1 MAGVGSQ
8 NTSPTVNHIFDELTA
23 PYFLQRKANHG
34 INYHGELGE
43 VRQMLDVYEAHL
55 SKNKYVAG
63 DFREHCGPLAFVLV
77 LPSL

>member
-8 NTSPTVNHIFDELTA
+8 NTSPTVNHIFDDLTA
-23 PYFLQRKANHG
+23 PYFLQSEANHG
-34 INYHGELGE
+34 IIMESSEKSGK
-43 VRQMLDVYEAHL
+43 MLDVYEAHL
-55 SKNKYVAG
+55 SKNKYVGG